1 MSYFDSSR
9 TDDIRTYLKEIAE
22 TPLLRPDE
30 ERALS
35 KVISESVGVQ
45 RRVGTV
51 GERQGDQEILE
62 AGERARERLTRAN
75 LRLVVSIAKR
85 YRNRGVPFPD
95 LIQEGNIGLM
105 KAVEKFDYSRGFKFS
120 TYATWWI
127 RQSIFKAI
135 GDQSRAIRVPQHVTE
150 ELVRLYKVQRGLQQS
165 LSRDPT
171 PEELGEKLDMHPGRV
186 LELMRYS
193 SDAVSLEQ
201 QIGSDVDSVL
211 SDVVEDESA
220 VKPDE
225 TVSREAVVGAIRDV
239 MQVLSENDRAI
250 MSYRFG
256 LDCDRPHS
264 LDETAKKFARTR
276 EKLRQVEQ
284 KALAQLRRPEFSEAL
299 KALWEE

>member
-35 KVISESVGVQ
+35 KVISESVDVQ

-51 GERQGDQEILE
+51 GERQGDPEILE

>member
-35 KVISESVGVQ
+35 KVISESVDVQ